1 MPIFQ
6 YASNVTIETGKTY
19 PTKLGRMVHD
29 RACVFIGVLF
39 NNASRRLGKATKNG
53 PVNLLVFNTWFPV
66 QRTYPSTLTAHHQ
79 GQQVMA
85 SSQARRWMYK
95 KNKLSQ
101 INSANLRVTSIGQQ
115 SSIFGWRVTTLRS
128 KKAPK
133 CPIMTAINS
142 HVSVD
147 LNIRPIKLESNNPLA
162 NVGVSRGNTHRSCE
176 FCVFG
181 HGGNRL

>member
-19 PTKLGRMVHD
+19 PTKLGRMVHE

-53 PVNLLVFNTWFPV
+53 PVNLLVFNTQFPV

-95 KNKLSQ
+95 KNKLSR
-101 INSANLRVTSIGQQ
+101 ITRTLNSPLTANL
-115 SSIFGWRVTTLRS
+115 SS
-128 KKAPK
+128 
-133 CPIMTAINS
+133 TAASATFPSPWPGLFN
-142 HVSVD
+142 
-147 LNIRPIKLESNNPLA
+147 LE
-162 NVGVSRGNTHRSCE
+162 THDDD
-176 FCVFG
+176 VF
-181 HGGNRL
+181 

>member
-53 PVNLLVFNTWFPV
+53 PVNLLVFNTQFPV

-79 GQQVMA
+79 GKQVMA

-115 SSIFGWRVTTLRS
+115 SSIFGWRVTRHDITIEKSPKVSDYDCNKFPCLSRS
-128 KKAPK
+128 EYK
-133 CPIMTAINS
+133 TNQTW
-142 HVSVD
+142 
-147 LNIRPIKLESNNPLA
+147 IKQSL
-162 NVGVSRGNTHRSCE
+162 G
-176 FCVFG
+176 
-181 HGGNRL
+181 